1 MSFRGQTDYV
11 TSFVCLFLGF
21 CCFPFPQPLCC
32 SMSVYHHLLGGLI
45 ATLVYVS
52 IRFYMLVVIR
62 SIEATIGASV
72 ASGDLE
78 RKA

>member
-1 MSFRGQTDYV
+1 M
-11 TSFVCLFLGF
+11 
-21 CCFPFPQPLCC
+21 
-32 SMSVYHHLLGGLI
+32 
-45 ATLVYVS
+45 ATLVYMS

-72 ASGDLE
+72 TSGDLE

>member
-11 TSFVCLFLGF
+11 ASCLFVCFLGSVVF
-21 CCFPFPQPLCC
+21 HFLNPCA
-32 SMSVYHHLLGGLI
+32 SVYQSLLGGLI

>member
-1 MSFRGQTDYV
+1 MA
-11 TSFVCLFLGF
+11 
-21 CCFPFPQPLCC
+21 
-32 SMSVYHHLLGGLI
+32 I
-45 ATLVYVS
+45 LVYMS
-52 IRFYMLVVIR
+52 IRFYMLVVIQ